1 MKDIVLSKRMEAVV
15 NMVSPRSFAVAD
27 VGCDH
32 AYVSIALIERNIA
45 RKVVAMDVRS
55 GPLEIARKNVAAYDM
70 EEKIELRLSDGLDR
84 LSEGEADS
92 VVIAGMGGLLMQS
105 ILEKGKKILSS
116 EKKRPSLILQPQS
129 DICEVRIFI
138 QEHAYHIVQEKMLL
152 DDGKYYT
159 VIKAEPGTEKR
170 NYNETELRYGLY
182 NLEHCDNILYEYLK
196 KEKNVLE
203 ALFIKLTDVV
213 EDAKRTDGI
222 ISERTVKRW
231 DSVRKEKEMNCEAL
245 KYYVNSEG
253 YI

>member
-70 EEKIELRLSDGLDR
+70 EDKIELRLSDGLDR
-84 LSEGEADS
+84 LLEGEADS

-105 ILEKGKKILSS
+105 ILEKGKKILGS
-116 EKKRPSLILQPQS
+116 EEKRPSLILQPQS
-129 DICEVRIFI
+129 DIREMRIFL

-152 DDGKYYT
+152 DEGKYYT

-170 NYNETELRYGLY
+170 KYSETELRYGLY
-182 NLEHCDNILYEYLK
+182 NLEHRDNILYEYLK

-203 ALFIKLTDVV
+203 ALFIKLTDIV
-213 EDAKRTDGI
+213 EEAKRTGGI
-222 ISERTVKRW
+222 ISERTVKRR